1 MTFSF
6 IRDPETR
13 LACQRL
19 LLLADL
25 RQARSEHKPTVRI
38 RRAVEDA
45 TRKLMEMGN
54 ERKMAAD

>member
-1 MTFSF
+1 MTFAF

-25 RQARSEHKPTVRI
+25 RQAMAEHKPTVRM

-54 ERKMAAD
+54 ARRKTA

>member
-1 MTFSF
+1 MTFAF

-25 RQARSEHKPTVRI
+25 RQARAEHKPTVRI

-54 ERKMAAD
+54 ARRKTA